1 MKVLIHKVFPKIY
14 NLKVEDNS
22 LKILYNVKDLYTVD
36 EELDSLELINKFRR
50 LGRKIFTSLFNSNVQ
65 ILILGSSNFDMT
77 CYSCDIFT
85 NYHLY
90 ENDICKFI
98 EENGLH
104 FFSQEQLENYEECI
118 ITQDSCI
125 DFKILNPLITSAV
138 TIYLLESLRTG
149 TDKGRLP
156 KIYKLL
162 NTKDNYNIDKHLN
175 DLFFQYGTY
184 ENNDLITID
193 YINHK
198 EVSYNRKIISLL
210 NGVWNE
216 YYTLIYSNFS
226 SVKTCIYCG
235 EYITY
240 EKDMDYINL
249 HKQCLNELRTKYISE
264 IDNKLLKKL
273 SKEEVLNLEKKKK
286 LYLKDDDEVYQRFK
300 KRCCDKKYYDKKK
313 IKS

>member
-14 NLKVEDNS
+14 NLKIEDNS
-22 LKILYNVKDLYTVD
+22 LKILYDVKDLYIVD
-36 EELDSLELINKFRR
+36 EEIDSLELINKFRR
-50 LGRKIFTSLFNSNVQ
+50 LGRKIFTSLFNNDIQ
-65 ILILGSSNFDMT
+65 ILILGSNFDMT
-77 CYSCDIFT
+77 CYSHDIFT

-90 ENDICKFI
+90 EEDICKFI

-104 FFSQEQLENYEECI
+104 FFSKEQLENYEECI
-118 ITQDSCI
+118 ISQDSCI
-125 DFKILNPLITSAV
+125 DFKILGPLITSAI
-138 TIYLLESLRTG
+138 TIYLLETLRTN

-156 KIYKLL
+156 KIYKML
-162 NTKDNYNIDKHLN
+162 NTKESDKISKHLDN
-175 DLFFQYGTY
+175 LFYQYGTY

-193 YINHK
+193 YTSHK

-240 EKDMDYINL
+240 EKDMKHTNL
-249 HKQCLNELRTKYISE
+249 HKQCLNELRNKYILE
-264 IDNKLLKKL
+264 IDKKLLKKL

-286 LYLKDDDEVYQRFK
+286 LYLKYDDEVYQRFK